1 MSSSDT
7 PNEKEDDVEPDIY
20 KTAGDQL
27 PPGLLFQKNPIPGVT
42 SLVSFFAAI
51 SYLYSTVKEHPGAF
65 AFFFEKAYDKYAE
78 TQGFE
83 SGDHMTAFVGAEMLM
98 KTYENQTNTT
108 IPVDVKAGFQVS
120 VGKAVNV
127 IKPIKNAY
135 TTSAALFG
143 YEKTNQFV
151 FTMIK
156 TTYKTAESGAKFV
169 ERNGWRIESAYQF
182 GMAAANQY
190 IKQLTPFALEIGQEI
205 FQKPEIAII
214 SGMTGLVALKI
225 YENPQI
231 LWEDLKRLQDQYT
244 DFYDVLMGKYNEIL
258 ATPKETKLK
267 LYNVDPETKMLDEED
282 PQIKIKED
290 QFGRKVLDFDPYYG
304 PQDPNRMVDRSGQP
318 YKIREPLKDFAE
330 YIGLTPTTNVIPGSV
345 IPGSGIDGKKKGFI
359 SQKSVPQ
366 RTDEFRVFGNKL
378 INIGYLDRN
387 TVSLRTKGGWKIKG
401 TPNKIVGG
409 AVAGVLKAMVDN
421 KQPSAEDV
429 LKLNDDEKDYL
440 NKLTAGANVD
450 GFNVPTQKKTEEEK
464 LKHEF
469 EKTRGIIAAGNDNP
483 DLIKQFKRML
493 VQLIHNKQLPKSQA
507 SDVLMELHLLGH

>member
-1 MSSSDT
+1 MNSSDT
-7 PNEKEDDVEPDIY
+7 ADEKEDEVDPDIY

-27 PPGLLFQKNPIPGVT
+27 PPGLLFEKNPIPGVT

-83 SGDHMTAFVGAEMLM
+83 SGDHMSAFVGAEMLM

-108 IPVDVKAGFQVS
+108 IPVDVKAGFQNS
-120 VGKAVNV
+120 VGKAVTA
-127 IKPIKNAY
+127 IKPIKDAY

-143 YEKTNQFV
+143 YDKTNQFV

-156 TTYKTAESGAKFV
+156 TTVQTAKLGGEFV
-169 ERNGWRIESAYQF
+169 KKNGWRIDSAYQF
-182 GMAAANQY
+182 GMSAANQY
-190 IKQLTPFALEIGQEI
+190 IEQLTPYALELGNEI
-205 FQKPEIAII
+205 LQKPEIAIVT
-214 SGMTGLVALKI
+214 GVTGLVALKV

-231 LWEDLKRLQDQYT
+231 LWDDLKRLQDQYA
-244 DFYDVLMGKYNEIL
+244 DFYDVLMGKYNQIL
-258 ATPKETKLK
+258 ATPKETQLK
-267 LYNVDPETKMLDEED
+267 LYDVDPETKMREEGVQKLESFQDLFEKDESTDAFALQYKLNEFL
-282 PQIKIKED
+282 QAVKSGAQYLGSE
-290 QFGRKVLDFDPYYG
+290 Y
-304 PQDPNRMVDRSGQP
+304 NRGLQNTINP
-318 YKIREPLKDFAE
+318 E
-330 YIGLTPTTNVIPGSV
+330 IGVMPTVNIGM
-345 IPGSGIDGKKKGFI
+345 GIDGKKNGFI
-359 SQKSVPQ
+359 SKKSVPQ

-378 INIGYLDRN
+378 INVGYLDRN

-401 TPNKIVGG
+401 SPNKIVGG

-429 LKLNDDEKDYL
+429 LKLSDDEKDYL
-440 NKLTAGANVD
+440 NKLTASANVD
-450 GFNVPTQKKTEEEK
+450 GFNVPTKKKTEEEK